1 MDRTEC
7 SYLSI
12 GGGCKECIV
21 NAKRGGMSC
30 WDWAK
35 QNDEFI
41 KAEVQKK
48 KEAYG
53 IDGVNKAYCDDCH
66 VIYDIKTKKVFYD
79 DYVESWVFRCSK
91 CGQMIPVTMPDFVV

>member
-1 MDRTEC
+1 MDRVEC

-12 GGGCKECIV
+12 GGGCKGCVV
-21 NAKRGGMSC
+21 NARRGELSC

-48 KEAYG
+48 KEEYQ
-53 IDGVNKAYCDDCH
+53 IDGINNAYCDDCH
-66 VIYDIKTKKVFYD
+66 VIYDVKTKKTFKD
-79 DYVESWVFRCSK
+79 DYVGSYVFRCSK
-91 CGQMIPVTMPDFVV
+91 CGQMIPVADPKFVV